1 MINPVKMA
9 GRAMLATVFI
19 GGGLNQLKSAA
30 QLGPVVD
37 SAKEEYAIDVDVP
50 GETLVKLNGAG
61 MMAAGSAMALGIL
74 PRVSALSLV
83 GLLVPTT
90 IAGHPFWK
98 ETEDAAKQT
107 QITSFAS
114 NTAVAGGLLMV
125 AAS

>member
-19 GGGLNQLKSAA
+19 GGGLNQLKGSAE
-30 QLGPVVD
+30 LGPVVD
-37 SAKEEYAIDVDVP
+37 SAKEEYGIDVDVP

-61 MMAAGSAMALGIL
+61 MVAAGTALALGIL
-74 PRVSALSLV
+74 PRVSAVSLV

-90 IAGHPFWK
+90 IVGHPFWK
-98 ETEDAAKQT
+98 ETEAEKKQA
-107 QITSFAS
+107 QMTSFAS

-125 AAS
+125 AAG

>member
-19 GGGLNQLKSAA
+19 GGGLNQLKGSAH
-30 QLGPVVD
+30 LGPVVD

-61 MMAAGSAMALGIL
+61 MVAAGSALALGIL

-90 IAGHPFWK
+90 IVGHPFWK
-98 ETEDAAKQT
+98 ETEAAKKQNQMT
-107 QITSFAS
+107 AFAS